1 MLRYGSVMTTEPD
14 STFIPPKYADR
25 LHQLYDLATDEV
37 IDAIRAQLGE
47 GKKPKRVARPQVSVR
62 DNGMA
67 TISDPPFMGHNGPVE
82 YSSVLEPPW
91 GDDAARAEGKF
102 PPARFPALRALLDF
116 IRAESEVW
124 VSYMSAPHERIFE
137 ILVEGGVEGAANSHF
152 LRFGETA
159 SSPRTRKSVLAPVL
173 KGLLEPRL
181 PTPVV
186 IPIALTRFACDRA
199 RLAEDALLIRMSE
212 GLQRAR
218 WDNKAHAANGHDVVL
233 ASATHALV
241 LTTWS
246 IANQPKWD
254 LGQALSAPEPA
265 VTQMVDSFFAALRLE
280 LGIATGYAQ
289 EIRLAKGWRSYR
301 RLDEPEVYAV
311 GARRYPAWFD
321 DYGWNADPLP
331 LVDKDGVYAV
341 ARTWQALRSIDDNRF
356 ALALRRLNAA
366 MTRDEPADAI
376 LDATIALEVL
386 LGDGDGQS
394 ISWKLRMRAA
404 ALIGIEADREAM
416 EEVRTAIRDTYEA
429 RSAIVHGG
437 RRKKSTSDDGGYAA
451 SQTAIDVLRQVL
463 KALVRHPAYLDPLK
477 IDADLLLTSCLVI

>member
-1 MLRYGSVMTTEPD
+1 
-14 STFIPPKYADR
+14 
-25 LHQLYDLATDEV
+25 
-37 IDAIRAQLGE
+37 
-47 GKKPKRVARPQVSVR
+47 
-62 DNGMA
+62 
-67 TISDPPFMGHNGPVE
+67 
-82 YSSVLEPPW
+82 
-91 GDDAARAEGKF
+91 
-102 PPARFPALRALLDF
+102 
-116 IRAESEVW
+116 
-124 VSYMSAPHERIFE
+124 
-137 ILVEGGVEGAANSHF
+137 
-152 LRFGETA
+152 
-159 SSPRTRKSVLAPVL
+159 
-173 KGLLEPRL
+173 
-181 PTPVV
+181 
-186 IPIALTRFACDRA
+186 
-199 RLAEDALLIRMSE
+199 
-212 GLQRAR
+212 
-218 WDNKAHAANGHDVVL
+218 
-233 ASATHALV
+233 V

-404 ALIGIEADREAM
+404 ALIRIEADREAM
-416 EEVRTAIRDTYEA
+416 EEVRTAICDTYEA

-437 RRKKSTSDDGGYAA
+437 RRKKSRPTMVATRRPKRRSTCCARCSRRWYG
-451 SQTAIDVLRQVL
+451 IP
-463 KALVRHPAYLDPLK
+463 H
-477 IDADLLLTSCLVI
+477 I